1 MPIRDIEVP
10 GGRLPAE
17 DAGAG
22 PPIVL
27 LHAGVADLR
36 AWDGVVPPLVAAG
49 YHVIR
54 YDARGFGAS
63 TTDDVEF
70 SHRADLIAVLDAYG
84 LSRAALVG
92 NSRGGMAALDT
103 AIEYPGRVVAVVG
116 VAAGV
121 SGFDGD
127 ATPEE
132 TLIFDAYER
141 LEEAEPFDADALTD
155 FEVRVWMDGPGQSP
169 DRVAPSPPRSAPGDG
184 SADQ

>member
-1 MPIRDIEVP
+1 M
-10 GGRLPAE
+10 PAE

-63 TTDDVEF
+63 TTDDVAF
-70 SHRADLIAVLDAYG
+70 SHRADLVAVLDAYG
-84 LSRAALVG
+84 LRQAALVG

-103 AIEYPGRVVAVVG
+103 AIEYPERVVAVVG

-121 SGFDGD
+121 DGFDGGV
-127 ATPEE
+127 TREE
-132 TLIFDAYER
+132 HAIFEAYER
-141 LEEAEPFDADALTD
+141 LEGAEPFDADALTD
-155 FEVRVWMDGPGQSP
+155 YEVRVWMDGPGQSV
-169 DRVAPSPPRSAPGDG
+169 DRVYAGAARGAPGDG